1 MTLPDKSSHSKD
13 SDTEQKTESADDS
26 EEKRSGQENEVKKGD
41 GDADT
46 NDPDLVCIICFY
58 LHNIKSLE

>member
-1 MTLPDKSSHSKD
+1 MTLPDKSAHSKD

-41 GDADT
+41 EDADT
-46 NDPDLVCIICFY
+46 NDQDLVCIICFN